1 MESMSRSH
9 LSNPRSLAL
18 ADPARL
24 EARVRRLV
32 GDYFP
37 RDIVHPD
44 NLSRAADSIAE
55 ELKHAD
61 ARVADQPFAVEG
73 RDYRNVIG
81 TFGPQKG
88 EVVIV
93 GAHYDA
99 AGEMPGADDNASGV
113 AGLLELAD
121 LLSDVKLARRV
132 ELVAYSLEET
142 PYATGSTVHAQSL
155 SKAGVSVKGMICLE
169 MIGCFLDK
177 PGSQHLPW
185 FLRPYYPDRGNFIAV
200 VGNSA
205 SRQLVRQ
212 VARSMSG
219 GTLPVQSIAAP
230 RWLIPDVGLSD
241 HSSYWQ
247 EGFPAVMV
255 TDTAFHRNWRY
266 HTADDLPDT
275 LDYQRMAGVVSG
287 VFEAVIDIA
296 NNVGLAL

>member
-1 MESMSRSH
+1 MSRSH
-9 LSNPRSLAL
+9 SSSPRSRAL
-18 ADPARL
+18 ADAARL

-32 GDYFP
+32 GGYFP
-37 RDIVHPD
+37 RDIRHPE
-44 NLSRAADSIAE
+44 NLSRAAEWIAE
-55 ELKHAD
+55 EFEHAG
-61 ARVADQPFAVEG
+61 ARVSKQPFSVEG

-81 TFGPQKG
+81 TFGPEEG

-121 LLSDVKLARRV
+121 LLSDAKLTRPV
-132 ELVAYSLEET
+132 ELLAYSLEET
-142 PYATGSTVHAQSL
+142 PFATGSTVHAQSL
-155 SKAGVSVKGMICLE
+155 SRAGVSVKGMISLE

-200 VGNSA
+200 VGNLA
-205 SRQLVRQ
+205 SRELVRQ
-212 VARSMSG
+212 VGRSMSG

-230 RWLIPDVGLSD
+230 RWLVPDVGLSD
-241 HSSYWQ
+241 HSSYWK

-266 HTADDLPDT
+266 HTAADTPDT
-275 LDYQRMAGVVSG
+275 LDYQRMAGVVRG
-287 VFEAVIDIA
+287 VFQAVIDIA
-296 NNVGLAL
+296 NNVGVAF